1 MLAIDES
8 VKKVNMVATA
18 HYRDGLSPYLQE
30 MVKASADAVT
40 LMGDLNKT
48 LQCQELY
55 KFYNGALNHA
65 CGEGLFG
72 LFIMLAS
79 AVISAMFFT
88 ILVWCNSHT
97 WIYFKHKAK
106 YVKVGKYFLEIQKS
120 DC

>member
-1 MLAIDES
+1 MAIDES
-8 VKKVNMVATA
+8 VKKVNMVASS
-18 HYRDGLSPYLQE
+18 HYRDGISPFLQE
-30 MVKASADAVT
+30 LVKASADAVT
-40 LMGDLNKT
+40 LIGDLNKT

-79 AVISAMFFT
+79 AVVSAMFFT

-106 YVKVGKYFLEIQKS
+106 YVKVGKLKIFGK
-120 DC
+120 

>member
-1 MLAIDES
+1 MAIDES
-8 VKKVNMVATA
+8 VKKVSSLASTN
-18 HYRDGLSPYLQE
+18 YRDGLSPYLQE
-30 MVKASADAVT
+30 LVKASNEAVT

-72 LFIMLAS
+72 LCIMLAS

-106 YVKVGKYFLEIQKS
+106 YVKVGTLNIS
-120 DC
+120 